1 MTATRKIIIADG
13 SPLYRQ
19 GCRIAIEQSD
29 LDAELLSCDCLVDTL
44 LQLSRHADVRLL
56 VIDAN
61 LPGLANFSA
70 LKSIAR
76 DYSVGILLMTANSDP
91 AFARRAFFNGAHGV
105 IGKDAPLDSLAQ
117 AMRKVLDGG
126 YWRPTADPQSEL
138 RQRERIYFS
147 YLLRRLSEQEKNV
160 LNLVKDGLRNK
171 QIAQRMCLTEHTVKS
186 HMSSILRK
194 LNVENRTRLV
204 MAVQQLPGMDQ
215 EQLSA

>member
-19 GCRIAIEQSD
+19 GCRIAAELSD
-29 LDAELLSCDCLVDTL
+29 LDVELLSCDSLVDVL
-44 LQLSRHADVRLL
+44 LQLSCQSKVQLL

-61 LPGLANFSA
+61 LPGLANFAA
-70 LKSIAR
+70 LKSIGR
-76 DYSVGILLMTANSDP
+76 EYGVGVLLMTNNNDP

-105 IGKDAPLDSLAQ
+105 IGKDAALETLAE
-117 AMRKVLDGG
+117 AMQRVLAGG
-126 YWRPTADPQSEL
+126 FWRPVADPGVEL
-138 RQRERIYFS
+138 RQRERVYFS